1 MKKIKNLFKLLMMV
15 IPLVLVL
22 GACGNG
28 GESSDTE
35 TSEPATEETEEAT
48 EEEATE
54 ETEAEADSDTE
65 ISEVVVATSGTSD
78 LFSQIDPD
86 AEEWTG
92 IDGDVWRE
100 IEDRTG
106 WTVEIKQVAF
116 DGLIGELDTGRADVA
131 SNHMELTEE
140 RQSQALPSTPYSSEA
155 AVFQILEE
163 NSAELQSEEDFEVVG
178 VKSGGSTTQRVQDEL
193 AEEYG
198 FEVRTYQ
205 ENAELFNDL
214 VQGRVDAVV
223 FAESSMQDYSE
234 KIDAQMVRAGEP
246 IAISNVAMLLQ
257 DNEEGQVLKEELDA
271 VIQEMVDDGTIAE
284 ITKKWTGLDLTQ
296 NISAVE

>member
-1 MKKIKNLFKLLMMV
+1 MKKLKDIVKLLMMV

-28 GESSDTE
+28 GESSDSD
-35 TSEPATEETEEAT
+35 TSEPATEETEE
-48 EEEATE
+48 
-54 ETEAEADSDTE
+54 ETADNTE

-92 IDGDVWRE
+92 IDGDVWKE

-106 WTVEIKQVAF
+106 WTVETKQVAF

-140 RQSQALPSTPYSSEA
+140 RQNQALTSTPYSSEA

-163 NSAELQSEEDFEVVG
+163 NNIELQSEEDFEIVG
-178 VKSGGSTTQRVQDEL
+178 VKSGGSTTQHVQDEL

-198 FEVRTYQ
+198 FEVKTYQ

-214 VQGRVDAVV
+214 AQGRVDAVV

-234 KIDAQMVRAGEP
+234 KIGAQIVRAGDP
-246 IAISNVAMLLQ
+246 ISVSNVVMLLQ

-271 VIQEMVDDGTIAE
+271 VIQEMLDDGTIAE
-284 ITKKWTGLDLTQ
+284 ITEKWTGVDLTQ

>member
-1 MKKIKNLFKLLMMV
+1 MKKLKDIVKLLMMV

-28 GESSDTE
+28 GESSDSD
-35 TSEPATEETEEAT
+35 TSEPATEETEE
-48 EEEATE
+48 
-54 ETEAEADSDTE
+54 ETADNTE

-92 IDGDVWRE
+92 IDGDVWKE

-106 WTVEIKQVAF
+106 WTVETKQVAF

-140 RQSQALPSTPYSSEA
+140 RQNQALTSTPYSSEA

-163 NSAELQSEEDFEVVG
+163 NNIELQSEEDFEIVG
-178 VKSGGSTTQRVQDEL
+178 VKSGGSTTQHVQDEL

-214 VQGRVDAVV
+214 AQGRVDAVV

-234 KIDAQMVRAGEP
+234 KIGAQMVRAGDP
-246 IAISNVAMLLQ
+246 ISVSNVVMLLQ

-271 VIQEMVDDGTIAE
+271 VIQEMLDDGTIAE
-284 ITKKWTGLDLTQ
+284 ITEKWTGVDLTQ